1 MPFSDLVGIFLPA
14 ALISTGL
21 AFLLEHK
28 RRKKP
33 DETGTYR
40 WGYFLG
46 WFNLCWILITPIALL
61 SGLGTHR
68 PLIDLG
74 GVLLFGVARVTCG
87 WFTLRRKKWAFI
99 CCTIM
104 GIAGFQG
111 PFALLSPIGLLSM
124 AAIWGAGFPY
134 ARKRWTGGNAWVP
147 KPEPVA
153 FSKELETVDLNSE
166 KAGHELLSRA
176 MKMERAGHLMAALA
190 AYQGIARKF
199 AHLPVG
205 RDAQISFEQL
215 QGRMPQGGIASDP
228 NAAIGTSTD
237 TSSPPPKL
245 C

>member
-1 MPFSDLVGIFLPA
+1 MPFPDLAAIFLPA

-46 WFNLCWILITPIALL
+46 WFNLCWILITPIVLL
-61 SGLGTHR
+61 GYLRAGRQPTE
-68 PLIDLG
+68 LF
-74 GVLLFGVARVTCG
+74 GVLLPGVARVTCG
-87 WFTLRRKKWAFI
+87 WFTLRREKWAFI

-104 GIAGFQG
+104 GMAGFQG
-111 PFALLSPIGLLSM
+111 PFHLLSPIGLISI

-134 ARKRWTGGNAWVP
+134 AKKRWTGGNAWFP
-147 KPEPVA
+147 KPEPVT
-153 FSKELETVDLNSE
+153 FPKELETVDISSE

-205 RDAQISFEQL
+205 RDAQISYEQL
-215 QGRMPQGGIASDP
+215 QGRMPQGGIVSDP